1 MTPPVTPAD
10 FHIRA
15 ASPDD
20 APVIRSL
27 IRELAEYEK
36 APNDAIVTE
45 EQIRETLFGPLRRA
59 EVVIGCE
66 GVDAVGF
73 AVFFHN
79 YSTWLG
85 RPGLYLEDLF
95 VRPHARGRGYGRR
108 LLAHLAMVAEE
119 RGCAR
124 MEWSV
129 LDWNTPAI
137 GFYRALGAIP
147 MDEWTVYR
155 LTGPSLS
162 SLAAEG
168 ARGHDASQA

>member
-1 MTPPVTPAD
+1 MPQDPIA
-10 FHIRA
+10 FRIRA

-20 APVIRSL
+20 APVILSL
-27 IRELAEYEK
+27 IRELADYER
-36 APNDAIVTE
+36 APDAAVATE
-45 EQIRETLFGPLRRA
+45 DQIRATLFGPRRSA
-59 EVVIGCE
+59 EALIGVE
-66 GVDAVGF
+66 GTEPVAF

-108 LLAHLAMVAEE
+108 LLAHLATVAAE

-129 LDWNTPAI
+129 LDWNAPAI

-155 LTGPSLS
+155 LTGPALGA
-162 SLAAEG
+162 LAAEG
-168 ARGHDASQA
+168 ATRRDDSAP

>member
-1 MTPPVTPAD
+1 MTPSVSPSAFRIRPAT
-10 FHIRA
+10 
-15 ASPDD
+15 PDD
-20 APVIRSL
+20 APIILGL
-27 IRELAEYEK
+27 IRDLAEYEK
-36 APNDAIVTE
+36 APNEAVATE
-45 EQIRETLFGPLRRA
+45 DQIRETLFGLRRHA

-66 GVDAVGF
+66 GIDPVGF

-95 VRPHARGRGYGRR
+95 VRPAARGRGYGRQI
-108 LLAHLAMVAEE
+108 LAHLAAIAAE

-129 LDWNTPAI
+129 LDWNAPAI
-137 GFYRALGAIP
+137 GFYRSLGAIP

-155 LTGPSLS
+155 LTGDSLS
-162 SLAAEG
+162 ALAAEG
-168 ARGHDASQA
+168 ARQRSGA

>member
-1 MTPPVTPAD
+1 MTPSVSPPVFRVRPAT
-10 FHIRA
+10 
-15 ASPDD
+15 PDD
-20 APVIRSL
+20 APIILGL
-27 IRELAEYEK
+27 IRDLAEYEK
-36 APNDAIVTE
+36 APNEAVATE
-45 EQIRETLFGPLRRA
+45 HQIRETLFGPRRHA

-66 GVDAVGF
+66 GTDPVGF

-95 VRPHARGRGYGRR
+95 VRPAARGRGYGRQI
-108 LLAHLAMVAEE
+108 LAHLAAIAAE

-129 LDWNTPAI
+129 LDWNAPAI
-137 GFYRALGAIP
+137 GFYRSLGAIP

-155 LTGPSLS
+155 LTGDSLS
-162 SLAAEG
+162 ALASEG
-168 ARGHDASQA
+168 ARGRPA

>member
-1 MTPPVTPAD
+1 MTAHTPNPA
-10 FHIRA
+10 FSIREA
-15 ASPDD
+15 IPRDV
-20 APVIRSL
+20 PVIRAL
-27 IRELAEYEK
+27 IRALAEYER
-36 APNDAIVTE
+36 APDEAVATD
-45 EQIRETLFGPLRRA
+45 EQVRDTLFGPGRRA
-59 EVVIGCE
+59 EVVIAEE
-66 GVDAVGF
+66 GGEPVGF

-95 VRPHARGRGYGRR
+95 VRPEARGRGYGRR
-108 LLAHLAMVAEE
+108 LLAHLAMIARD

-155 LTGPSLS
+155 LTGAPLDA
-162 SLAAEG
+162 LAAEG
-168 ARGHDASQA
+168 ITGPGG

>member
-1 MTPPVTPAD
+1 MPEHPAGAPFRIRDAVPAD
-10 FHIRA
+10 V
-15 ASPDD
+15 
-20 APVIRSL
+20 PVIGSL
-27 IRELAEYEK
+27 IRALAEYER
-36 APNDAIVTE
+36 APDEAVATDD
-45 EQIRETLFGPLRRA
+45 QIRETLFGPRRRA
-59 EVVIGCE
+59 EVVIGAE
-66 GVDAVGF
+66 GDEAVGF

-95 VRPHARGRGYGRR
+95 VRPEARGRGYGRR
-108 LLAHLAMVAEE
+108 LLAHLAMIARE

-155 LTGPSLS
+155 LTGPSLGA
-162 SLAAEG
+162 LADEAAGGRE
-168 ARGHDASQA
+168 R

>member
-1 MTPPVTPAD
+1 MTEPPTTPR
-10 FHIRA
+10 FSIR
-15 ASPDD
+15 D
-20 APVIRSL
+20 AVPEDVAVISSL
-27 IRELAEYEK
+27 IRALAEYER
-36 APNDAIVTE
+36 APDEAVATE
-45 EQIRETLFGPLRRA
+45 DQIRETLFGPHRRA
-59 EVVIGCE
+59 EVVIGLE
-66 GVDAVGF
+66 GAEPVGF

-95 VRPHARGRGYGRR
+95 VRPEARGRGYGRR
-108 LLAHLAMVAEE
+108 LLAHLAMIAEQ

-129 LDWNTPAI
+129 LDWNAPAI

-155 LTGPSLS
+155 LTGAPLAA
-162 SLAAEG
+162 LAAEG
-168 ARGHDASQA
+168 VDAGDRR